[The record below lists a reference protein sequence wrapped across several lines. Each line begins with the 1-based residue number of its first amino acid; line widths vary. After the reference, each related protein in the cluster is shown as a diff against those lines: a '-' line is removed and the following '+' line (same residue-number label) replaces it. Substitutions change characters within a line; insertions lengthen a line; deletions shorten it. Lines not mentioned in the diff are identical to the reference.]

1 MTNFIDDFN
10 DKTNFPYKLLLTN
23 IQVPKILKTFANGSS
38 TNTKFSKTQLSKIVL
53 LGIFLF
59 SAGVT
64 GNPLMLPAKEFFS

>member
-10 DKTNFPYKLLLTN
+10 DETNFPYKLLLTN
-23 IQVPKILKTFANGSS
+23 IQVPKILKTFATGSS

-64 GNPLMLPAKEFFS
+64 GNPLMQPAKEFFS

>member
-10 DKTNFPYKLLLTN
+10 DETNFPYKLLLTN

-53 LGIFLF
+53 WGIFLF
-59 SAGVT
+59 SSGVT
-64 GNPLMLPAKEFFS
+64 GNPRMLPAKEFFS